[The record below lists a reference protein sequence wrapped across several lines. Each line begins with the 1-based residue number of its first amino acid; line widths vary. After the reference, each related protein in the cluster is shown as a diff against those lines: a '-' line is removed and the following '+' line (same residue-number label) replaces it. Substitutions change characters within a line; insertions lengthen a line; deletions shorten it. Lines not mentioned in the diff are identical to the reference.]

1 MRRLQLFWSSWKPH
15 KLINDVHTNKYIDVG
30 VKVGSGDGKGV
41 ETKHLYEVGSGD
53 VISVDK
59 VVKGFRC
66 RVSVRVGDSRGQ
78 CNDSD
83 DSDEVGTAD

>member
-1 MRRLQLFWSSWKPH
+1 MRRLQLFWSSWQPH

-59 VVKGFRC
+59 VVKGVRC
-66 RVSVRVGDSRGQ
+66 RVSVRVGDSIIRF
-78 CNDSD
+78 D
-83 DSDEVGTAD
+83 DSDVVYEVGTAD